1 MTSEPLKFIADAM
14 LGRLARL
21 LRILGCDV
29 SYESSISDNDFI
41 ARAIHERRIILTMD
55 KKLTERES
63 AKNSLLINSSFYKEQ
78 LKQVITQYNID
89 YKSGI
94 FTRCLVCNGL
104 LEPVA
109 KVKIKDKVPPY
120 VYSTQDEFDICQQ
133 CGRIY
138 WSGTHRT
145 KMLEMLEDRKS
156 TRLNSSHSQISYA

>member
-14 LGRLARL
+14 LGRLARW

-55 KKLTERES
+55 RKLTERES
-63 AKNSLLINSSFYKEQ
+63 AKNSLLIKSPSYKEQ
-78 LKQVITQYNID
+78 LKQVITHYNID

-94 FTRCLVCNGL
+94 FTRCLVCNNL
-104 LEPVA
+104 LEPIE
-109 KVKIKDKVPPY
+109 KEKIKDRVPPY

-145 KMLEMLEDRKS
+145 KMLKMLDEILK
-156 TRLNSSHSQISYA
+156 

>member
-1 MTSEPLKFIADAM
+1 M
-14 LGRLARL
+14 LGRLARW

-55 KKLTERES
+55 RKLTERES
-63 AKNSLLINSSFYKEQ
+63 AKNSLLIKSPSYKEQ
-78 LKQVITQYNID
+78 LKQVITHYNID

-94 FTRCLVCNGL
+94 FTRCLVCNNL
-104 LEPVA
+104 LEPIE
-109 KVKIKDKVPPY
+109 KEKIKDRVPPY

-145 KMLEMLEDRKS
+145 KMLEMLDKI
-156 TRLNSSHSQISYA
+156 LK

>member
-14 LGRLARL
+14 LGRLARW

-55 KKLTERES
+55 RKLTERES
-63 AKNSLLINSSFYKEQ
+63 AKNSLLIKSPSYKEQ
-78 LKQVITQYNID
+78 LKQVITHYNID

-94 FTRCLVCNGL
+94 FTRCLVCNSL
-104 LEPVA
+104 LASIE
-109 KVKIKDKVPPY
+109 KEKIKDKVPPY

-138 WSGTHRT
+138 WSGTHRV
-145 KMLEMLEDRKS
+145 KMLGMLGEIMK
-156 TRLNSSHSQISYA
+156 